1 MGEWEQVTAPTVN
14 ADGLERRECKNC
26 DHFEEK
32 AIEKIPAVWTIT
44 VNDGMGG
51 TLTVGVGADGAYSLT
66 EPTKIGYSFTGWVD
80 ADGKEFSASGT
91 VNSNVTVTATW
102 EIDATETL
110 DELIERAAAGVDYI
124 YLTKDIVIDRTVYFT
139 GQTVIYSDSAV
150 KLIRATDFA
159 GDMIVVGQDENGKHY
174 VLKNGVAELI
184 LGKSD
189 GSSDITIDGNRDNVT
204 VSVNGSAICL
214 VNSSILEMYDGA
226 SIVNNKK
233 VGNERAHLYADKFG
247 NTYTV
252 GGAAVLITSG
262 SFDMYGGLIANN
274 SVNLEDIGNEAD
286 GTTLLSAY
294 GGAIY
299 NFGTFNMYGG
309 TIKDNEANRGGAI
322 FTKRTVRI
330 YAGVIEGNR
339 ATNKGGAIATSE
351 SPLAEVFLGSRGA
364 ADDTVI
370 FRNNVA
376 DVHGGAY
383 LGYYRTPLMAMGGVT
398 FEGNRAE
405 GTVGGAISTAGPVI
419 IENTRFIDNYAY
431 QSGGAI
437 YQNYIGEGTTT
448 NEVYLTDCYFEGNE
462 AGRGGVILLSA
473 VEDEPK
479 AATKVYITG
488 CTFKDNKAVER
499 VEEKLNESTGEV
511 VVKKSYG
518 HGGVIYATKK
528 TNIVI
533 NDSIFESNSAS
544 VSAGAMYLTTNTVV
558 TVKNTHFE
566 SNSSAVY
573 GGAIYAVASNKLTLD
588 TVTFKNNG
596 GISEGAYLTERGG
609 ALYVGEA
616 TVTTKS
622 CTFEG
627 NTASIGGALYVSGTG
642 SYSDGDTKNISGAA
656 STFKSNTSDKGGAAC
671 VYGSAKFCGSRFKEN
686 ASGQNGG
693 AAYAGTDARLS
704 FVGCLFEGNRATLG
718 SSGVKSFGGAVYA
731 VSATLDIEDS
741 TFQNNGFLTPEGVS
755 GGKTYGGAVGASGA
769 ATVSVKNSKLENN
782 TAQYGG
788 AIAVYSLEGNS
799 FTASGVTVTG
809 NSSTNCGGAM
819 YINEA
824 TATITGLVATGNES
838 RSGGALYISECEELS
853 IGGNSLFEANIA
865 TANGGAIFVGE
876 QATLGDSSSAFKG
889 NTATKG
895 GAIYVNSSTA
905 TDATTGESVTYRGK
919 ITLEN
924 SKFTENSANLNET
937 DSRGGAIFV
946 AGGVVEAN
954 GASFEGNLATLYGG
968 AICAES
974 SSEMTLTDTVFD
986 GNLSGGNGGALWT
999 YFDSSTVICGI
1010 VAKGNRSQEGSGGFI
1025 YTRGDLEI
1033 KTDGERENIFGGSA
1047 EGEGNSAVSG
1057 GVIYVNGP
1065 EEDGK
1070 TSKMNISSASF
1081 IGNEASESGGAF
1093 YFIRSDADIERS
1105 SFEGNSSVKYA
1116 GAIELLNSSA
1126 SIKASSFI
1134 NNTAQ
1139 TSGGAVYATQ
1149 TPAEREI
1156 VTLGCTFTGNSSD
1169 GAGGAIYLTGTAI
1182 YRDGDEM
1189 VPLASTFEN
1198 NVSANGGAI
1207 CAYGAV
1213 TLYETDFD
1221 GNRSSGNGGAIT
1233 SAGTLKLYEC
1243 GFTGNG
1249 TEGAEA
1255 NGGAL
1260 YLSGSAAE
1268 INACEFADNAAGYRG
1283 GAIYSTQTP
1292 SESEIVTLGCTFSGN
1307 SATDAGGAIYLT
1319 GTATYRDGDAKVT
1332 LASTFENNN
1341 SATGGAICAYG
1352 AATLYGTYFD
1362 GNKATGN
1369 GGAITSAG
1377 TLDLNECGFTG
1388 NSTEGAEANGGA
1400 LYLSGSVAEI
1410 NACEFTDNAANYRGG
1425 AIYITATPKNVTID
1439 INNSTFEGN
1448 ESVNNGGA
1456 IYIIENG
1463 ANSEIVTTL
1472 CTFDG
1477 NKATGNGGAIYLA
1490 GTGIY
1495 RDGNEDGTGAS
1506 AFNSNSADGN
1516 GGAIGSY
1523 GKVTL
1528 YGTSFDG
1535 NSAVGGGAA
1544 YATGATTLCDVTFT
1558 NNTATG
1564 NGGALIVADEITLDG
1579 CEFTGNLATKS
1590 GSSNGGALYL
1600 SGAFGEISDCIFD
1613 SNTTG
1618 YRGGAIYVT
1627 QTAENEVV
1635 SITRSTF
1642 TGNASNTDGGA
1653 IYLTSTATVSDN
1665 GSTYTGNT
1673 ATANGGAI
1681 YVDGNIA
1688 LNGSTFDG
1696 NSAVGGGAVYAASA
1710 TTINDAI
1717 FENNT
1722 ATGNGGAI
1730 IAAKEINLYGC
1741 EFTGNKATKTGSSNG
1756 GALYISGA
1764 FGEISDCTFE
1774 GNSAAHRG
1782 GAIYIT
1788 QTKSGKAV
1796 VTTGCEFDG
1805 NTSTN
1810 HGGALYL
1817 TGTATYRDGTA
1828 TGNDASTFKGNSST
1842 TDGGALYVYG
1852 SAELNGTKLEGN
1864 RAANG
1869 GSIAINVTTVSGGY
1883 SAGKVTLNGATLTS
1897 NTATANEDENGGGAI
1912 YIYAGGTLED
1922 NFSTFTS
1929 NEALKGSAIYAAAED
1944 GSLKATVTLV
1954 GTTASKNVATK
1965 YGAVCI
1971 YNGAEFSADNCSF
1984 TENNNTTSNG
1994 GAIFIYGADAEI
2006 KNSAFT
2012 GNTAAGSGAAI
2023 YLTATP
2029 TGAEVVTID
2038 CTFTGNKATT
2048 NGGAVYITGTG
2059 IYRDG
2064 DKDADNGSTFDANEA
2079 VSGGAVCAYG
2089 VAELYGSTLTDNTA
2103 TGNGG
2108 AIVAAKELTLYSCQL
2123 IGNKATKAGSSNG
2136 GAIYISGAVVEI
2148 IDCELTNNIAAYRG
2162 GAIYA
2167 TQASGAKAVTVTGST
2182 FTGNK
2187 ATENGGAICLSGSAE
2202 LSDNGSIFN
2211 SNTAVSGGAIYL
2223 YGSAELD
2230 GTTFEGNSAET
2241 GGAIAVNVTTVS
2253 GGYSAGKVTLNGAA
2267 FTNNSVSTS
2276 NAEIEANGGAIYI
2289 YAGGTLEDNGSTFT
2303 SNEAF
2308 KGGAIYAAAEDGSLK
2323 ATVTLVGTTASKN
2336 VATKYGAVCIY
2347 NGAEFSAD
2355 NCSFTEN
2362 NNTTSNGGAIFIYG
2376 ADAEIKNS
2384 AFTGNTAAGSGAAI
2398 YLTATPTGAEVV
2410 TIDCTFTGNKA
2421 TTNGGAVYIT
2431 GTGIYRDGDKDAD
2444 NGSTFDANE
2453 AASGGAVCAYGA
2465 AELYGSSLKNNT
2477 TTGHGGA
2484 VTAAG
2489 TLVVDSSEFI
2499 GNKTTGS
2506 SSNGGAIY
2514 VSNSYATVSN
2524 TTFDG
2529 NKAGY
2534 RGGAIYA
2541 TSTPEGKAVLTDN
2554 CTFKNNSAANNGGA
2568 VYLTGTAIVS
2578 DNGSTFTG
2586 NQAASGGAIMNYGK
2600 LTLVGTTITGN
2611 ASGVNVAGG
2620 TLGVS
2625 GDVVVKDNTSYDVNL
2640 AKNMVITVTGELTEG
2655 ALIGFTTTTA
2665 DAGFA
2670 VADGVNVTDISGYAD
2685 YFVSS
2690 DGVPVYADENGNLV
2704 RGYVIFSEPSRF
2716 NGFVYSVSG
2725 KPTFTWYEYVDG
2737 QKGAV
2742 VAGQTTNT
2750 LSGVEALKTYVCVV
2764 TYADGTTFES
2774 VPVTYAER
2782 QDHLECG
2789 GAVCD
2794 CTAGHTESIVWIPIT
2809 SIDELQESV
2818 KLGGYYYLACD
2829 LELTSALTLEAD
2841 VAICLNGKIL
2851 SRADGAGNLIKVE
2864 GYELTLTDCSETER
2878 VGHIDPATSLWTE
2891 GAYTGDGTALAVTLK
2906 GGIVMGGNASYG
2918 GAIYVKTGSL
2928 TAYGINIINNIS
2940 STEGGAIYAHTSNV
2954 TLVGVSLVANGS
2966 GKGGA
2971 IYTTDPDSTGKLL
2984 TTKNCSF
2991 TSNAASG
2998 NGGAIYLTGT
3008 AVYSDNG
3015 STFKN
3020 NSAASGGAIC
3030 AYGVAELSGATFKNN
3045 TSTGHG
3051 GAIVAAKELNLSSC
3065 EFEGNTA
3072 TTSGTANGG
3081 ALYISGAFAEIEGC
3095 SFKNNSTGYRG
3106 GAIYV
3111 TSTPTDT
3118 EVVTK
3123 SCTFDGNSVSS
3134 NIGGAIYLT
3143 GSAIYRDGDAGSNN
3157 GSTFK
3162 NNSAANGGAI
3172 GSYGTAT
3179 LNGTI
3184 FESNVATA
3192 RGGAI
3197 YVAGKT
3203 VTVNG
3208 ATFESNVA
3216 TTSGG
3221 AIYATASTLNV
3232 NDSTFEG
3239 NSATTSGGAI
3249 CAETNAILN
3258 VVGGTYTGNKVTS
3271 TATGTYTNMGGA
3283 IAIGASTTASISGN
3297 AIFTSNSGCA
3307 SGGAVAV
3314 YGSGA
3319 TLTVNGATFD
3329 GNSAANGGAIYAG
3342 GASVTTVKAMTAKGN
3357 KATSLG
3363 AVVYVT
3369 SASTKLTLEGAVI
3382 YDNNTAKDISC
3393 GFIHLANASGVVDIY
3408 KGNVKMLSSADDTE
3422 VTITD
3427 WTDLLLNPKSGTI
3440 NELS

>member
-1 MGEWEQVTAPTVN
+1 MRKNALKSHVYVILCMILALVLVFSFASCRNKPSKDEETSATTTQSGGDTIEDTTDGVTEDTSDGVTEDSTDKGDSSTDGTEDTTVEDTDIGGPDNTTEETTAEETTADHEHDYGEGRVTLDPTCESEGEKLYVCSVCGDEKTEKLPKLDHEMGDWEQVTAPTVN
-14 ADGLERRECKNC
+14 AEGLERRDCKNC
-26 DHFEEK
+26 DHFEER
-32 AIEKIPAVWTIT
+32 AIEKIPAVWNIT

-51 TLTVGVGADGAYSLT
+51 TLTIGVGADGVYSLT
-66 EPTKIGYSFTGWVD
+66 EPQRIGYDFTGWVD
-80 ADGKEFSASGT
+80 ADGKAFSASGT

-139 GQTVIYSDSAV
+139 GQTVIYSDGAV
-150 KLIRATDFA
+150 KLIRAADFA
-159 GDMIVVGQDENGKHY
+159 GDMIVVGQDESGKHY
-174 VLKNGVAELI
+174 VLKNGVAELV
-184 LGKSD
+184 LGKPD

-214 VNSSILEMYDGA
+214 VNSSILKTYDGI

-233 VGNERAHLYADKFG
+233 VGNERVHAYADKFG
-247 NTYTV
+247 NTYPV

-309 TIKDNEANRGGAI
+309 TIRDNEANRGGAI
-322 FTKRTVRI
+322 FTKKTVRI

-351 SPLAEVFLGSRGA
+351 SALAEVFLGSCGA

-383 LGYYRTPLMAMGGVT
+383 LGYYRTPLMALGGVT

-405 GTVGGAISTAGPVI
+405 GSVGGAISTAGPVI
-419 IENTRFIDNYAY
+419 LEDTRFIGNYAY

-437 YQNYIGEGTTT
+437 YQNYIGEDTTT

-473 VEDEPK
+473 AEDEPK

-488 CTFKDNKAVER
+488 CTFKENEAVQR
-499 VEEKLNESTGEV
+499 VEENLNESTGEV
-511 VVKKSYG
+511 IVKKSYG
-518 HGGVIYATKK
+518 YGGVIYATKK

-533 NDSIFESNSAS
+533 KDSAFESNSAS
-544 VSAGAMYLTTNTVV
+544 VSAGAMYLTTDTVV

-566 SNSSAVY
+566 SNSSTTY

-954 GASFEGNLATLYGG
+954 GVGFSGNMATLYGG

-1070 TSKMNISSASF
+1070 TSKMNIADASF

-1105 SFEGNSSVKYA
+1105 SFEGNSAVKYA

-1139 TSGGAVYATQ
+1139 ASGGAVYATQ

-1198 NVSANGGAI
+1198 NASANGGAI

-1260 YLSGSAAE
+1260 YLSGAVAE
-1268 INACEFADNAAGYRG
+1268 INACEFADNSADYRG
-1283 GAIYSTQTP
+1283 GAIYVTSTP
-1292 SESEIVTLGCTFSGN
+1292 EGAEIVTEGCVFDGN
-1307 SATDAGGAIYLT
+1307 KSANHGGALYLT
-1319 GTATYRDGDAKVT
+1319 GTATYRDGAEGGDS
-1332 LASTFENNN
+1332 ASAFISNG
-1341 SATGGAICAYG
+1341 SAADGGAICAYG
-1352 AATLYGTYFD
+1352 TATLYGTYFN
-1362 GNKATGN
+1362 GNSSSGN
-1369 GGAITSAG
+1369 GGAIACASE
-1377 TLDLNECGFTG
+1377 LELNSCEFVG
-1388 NSTEGAEANGGA
+1388 NNTASTEANGGA
-1400 LYLSGSVAEI
+1400 LYLSGAVAEI
-1410 NACEFTDNAANYRGG
+1410 NACEFTDNSADYRGG
-1425 AIYITATPKNVTID
+1425 AIYITGAPENAA
-1439 INNSTFEGN
+1439 ININGSNFEGN
-1448 ESVNNGGA
+1448 QAVNNGGA

-1463 ANSEIVTTL
+1463 ANSEVVTAL

-1477 NKATGNGGAIYLA
+1477 NEAAGNGGAIYLA

-1506 AFNSNSADGN
+1506 VFTNNTASGN

-1544 YATGATTLCDVTFT
+1544 YAAGASTLCDVTFT
-1558 NNTATG
+1558 NNTASG
-1564 NGGALIVADEITLDG
+1564 NGGALIAADEIVLDG

-1642 TGNASNTDGGA
+1642 TDNASNTDGGA

-1688 LNGSTFDG
+1688 LNGSIFTG

-1710 TTINDAI
+1710 TTINDSI

-1722 ATGNGGAI
+1722 ASGNGGAI
-1730 IAAKEINLYGC
+1730 IVAKEIGLYGC
-1741 EFTGNKATKTGSSNG
+1741 EFTGNLATKSGSSNG

-1764 FGEISDCTFE
+1764 FGEISDCSFE
-1774 GNSAAHRG
+1774 GNGAAYRG
-1782 GAIYIT
+1782 GAIYVT
-1788 QTKSGKAV
+1788 QTKSGEEV
-1796 VTTGCEFDG
+1796 VTTGCTFDG
-1805 NTSTN
+1805 NTAAN

-1817 TGTATYRDGTA
+1817 TGTATYRDGTV
-1828 TGNDASTFKGNSST
+1828 GGGDASTFKGNSSA
-1842 TDGGALYVYG
+1842 TDGGAIYVYG
-1852 SAELNGTKLEGN
+1852 SAELCGTKLEGN
-1864 RAANG
+1864 EAANG
-1869 GSIAINVTTVSGGY
+1869 GAIAVNVTTVSGGY
-1883 SAGKVTLNGATLTS
+1883 SAGKVTLNGAALTS
-1897 NTATANEDENGGGAI
+1897 NTATADGDENGGGAI

-1922 NFSTFTS
+1922 NGSTFTS
-1929 NEALKGSAIYAAAED
+1929 NEAFKGGAIYAAAED

-1954 GTTASKNVATK
+1954 GTTVSKNVATK

-2006 KNSAFT
+2006 KNSVFT

-2064 DKDADNGSTFDANEA
+2064 DKG
-2079 VSGGAVCAYG
+2079 
-2089 VAELYGSTLTDNTA
+2089 
-2103 TGNGG
+2103 
-2108 AIVAAKELTLYSCQL
+2108 
-2123 IGNKATKAGSSNG
+2123 
-2136 GAIYISGAVVEI
+2136 
-2148 IDCELTNNIAAYRG
+2148 
-2162 GAIYA
+2162 
-2167 TQASGAKAVTVTGST
+2167 
-2182 FTGNK
+2182 
-2187 ATENGGAICLSGSAE
+2187 
-2202 LSDNGSIFN
+2202 
-2211 SNTAVSGGAIYL
+2211 
-2223 YGSAELD
+2223 
-2230 GTTFEGNSAET
+2230 
-2241 GGAIAVNVTTVS
+2241 
-2253 GGYSAGKVTLNGAA
+2253 
-2267 FTNNSVSTS
+2267 
-2276 NAEIEANGGAIYI
+2276 
-2289 YAGGTLEDNGSTFT
+2289 
-2303 SNEAF
+2303 
-2308 KGGAIYAAAEDGSLK
+2308 
-2323 ATVTLVGTTASKN
+2323 
-2336 VATKYGAVCIY
+2336 
-2347 NGAEFSAD
+2347 
-2355 NCSFTEN
+2355 
-2362 NNTTSNGGAIFIYG
+2362 
-2376 ADAEIKNS
+2376 
-2384 AFTGNTAAGSGAAI
+2384 
-2398 YLTATPTGAEVV
+2398 
-2410 TIDCTFTGNKA
+2410 
-2421 TTNGGAVYIT
+2421 
-2431 GTGIYRDGDKDAD
+2431 AD

-2453 AASGGAVCAYGA
+2453 AASGGAVYVYGA

-2484 VTAAG
+2484 VTVAG

-2600 LTLVGTTITGN
+2600 LTLVGTTVTGN

-2782 QDHLECG
+2782 QEHLECG

-2954 TLVGVSLVANGS
+2954 TLVGVSFVANSS

-2984 TTKNCSF
+2984 ITKNCSF
-2991 TSNAASG
+2991 ISNTASG
-2998 NGGAIYLTGT
+2998 NGGAVYLTGT
-3008 AVYSDNG
+3008 AVYNDDG
-3015 STFKN
+3015 SSFKS
-3020 NSAASGGAIC
+3020 NSAASGGAIY
-3030 AYGVAELSGATFKNN
+3030 AAGVAEISGATFTDN

-3051 GAIVAAKELNLSSC
+3051 GAIVAAKQLTLYGC
-3065 EFEGNTA
+3065 TFEGNTA

-3081 ALYISGAFAEIEGC
+3081 ALYLSGAFAEIEGC
-3095 SFKNNSTGYRG
+3095 SFKNNGAGYRG
-3106 GAIYV
+3106 GAIYI
-3111 TSTPTDT
+3111 TQTPAGK

-3123 SCTFDGNSVSS
+3123 SCIFDGNSVSS
-3134 NIGGAIYLT
+3134 DIGGAIYLT
-3143 GSAIYRDGDAGSNN
+3143 GTAIYRDGDAGSNN

-3162 NNSAANGGAI
+3162 NNSAANGGAL

-3179 LNGTI
+3179 LNGTK
-3184 FESNVATA
+3184 FESNEATA

-3208 ATFESNVA
+3208 ATFNSNVA

-3232 NDSTFEG
+3232 NNSTFEG

-3249 CAETNAILN
+3249 CVEKTNATLN
-3258 VVGGTYTGNKVTS
+3258 VVGGTYKENKVTS

-3319 TLTVNGATFD
+3319 TLTVNGATFEENNA
-3329 GNSAANGGAIYAG
+3329 GNGGAIYAG
-3342 GASVTTVKAMTAKGN
+3342 GASVTTIKAMTAKGN

-3363 AVVYVT
+3363 AIVYVT
-3369 SASTKLTLEGAVI
+3369 SANTKLTLEGAVI

-3393 GFIHLANASGVVDIY
+3393 GFIHLANASAVVDIY
-3408 KGNVKMLSSADDTE
+3408 KGNVTMLSSADDTE

>member
-1 MGEWEQVTAPTVN
+1 MRNYTHAHAYAHEFCRVAKFTITKWRTMMRRNALKGHVYVILCMILALVLVFSFASCRNKPSKDEETSATTTQSGGDTTEDTTDGVTEDTSDGVTEDTSDGVTEDSTDKGDSSTDTTEDTTVEDTDIGGPDSTTEETTAEETTADHEHDYGEGRVTLDPTCESEGEKLYVCSVCGDEKTEKLPKLDHEMGDWEQVTAPTVN
-14 ADGLERRECKNC
+14 AEGLERRDCKNC
-26 DHFEEK
+26 DHFEER
-32 AIEKIPAVWTIT
+32 AIEKIPAVWNIT

-51 TLTVGVGADGAYSLT
+51 TLTIGVGADGVYSLT
-66 EPTKIGYSFTGWVD
+66 EPQRIGYAFTGWVD
-80 ADGKEFSASGT
+80 ADGKAFSAAGT

-139 GQTVIYSDSAV
+139 GQTVIYSDGAV
-150 KLIRATDFA
+150 KLIRAADFA
-159 GDMIVVGQDENGKHY
+159 GDMIVVGQDESGKHY
-174 VLKNGVAELI
+174 VLKNGVAELV
-184 LGKSD
+184 LGKPD

-214 VNSSILEMYDGA
+214 VNSSILKTYDGI

-233 VGNERAHLYADKFG
+233 VGNERVHAYADKFG
-247 NTYTV
+247 NTYPV

-309 TIKDNEANRGGAI
+309 TIRDNEANRGGAI
-322 FTKRTVRI
+322 FTKKTVRI

-351 SPLAEVFLGSRGA
+351 SPYAEVFLGSCGA

-376 DVHGGAY
+376 DIHGGAY
-383 LGYYRTPLMAMGGVT
+383 LGYYRTPLMALGGVT

-405 GTVGGAISTAGPVI
+405 GSVGGAISTAGPVI
-419 IENTRFIDNYAY
+419 LEDTRFIGNYAY

-437 YQNYIGEGTTT
+437 YQNYIGEDTTT

-473 VEDEPK
+473 AEDEPK

-488 CTFKDNKAVER
+488 CTFKENEAVQR
-499 VEEKLNESTGEV
+499 VEENLNESTGEV
-511 VVKKSYG
+511 IVKKSYG
-518 HGGVIYATKK
+518 YGGVIYATKK

-533 NDSIFESNSAS
+533 KDSAFESNSAS
-544 VSAGAMYLTTNTVV
+544 VSAGAMYLTTDTVV

-566 SNSSAVY
+566 SNSSTTY

-671 VYGSAKFCGSRFKEN
+671 VYGSAKFCGSRFN
-686 ASGQNGG
+686 DNVSGQNGG

-704 FVGCLFEGNRATLG
+704 FVGCSFEGNRATLG
-718 SSGVKSFGGAVYA
+718 SSGVKRFGGAVYA

-755 GGKTYGGAVGASGA
+755 GSKTYGGAVGASDA

-924 SKFTENSANLNET
+924 SNFTENSASLNDT

-954 GASFEGNLATLYGG
+954 GVGFSGNTATLYGG

-974 SSEMTLTDTVFD
+974 SSEMTLTDTVFE

-1010 VAKGNRSQEGSGGFI
+1010 VAKGNRSQEGTGGFI

-1105 SFEGNSSVKYA
+1105 SFEGNSAVKYA

-1169 GAGGAIYLTGTAI
+1169 GTGGAIYLTGTAI

-1198 NVSANGGAI
+1198 NASANGGAI

-1260 YLSGSAAE
+1260 YLSGAVAE
-1268 INACEFADNAAGYRG
+1268 INACEFADNSADYRG
-1283 GAIYSTQTP
+1283 GAVYATQTP
-1292 SESEIVTLGCTFSGN
+1292 AEREIVTLGCSFTGN
-1307 SATDAGGAIYLT
+1307 SSDGTGGAIYLT
-1319 GTATYRDGDAKVT
+1319 GTAIYRDGDEMVP
-1332 LASTFENNN
+1332 LASTFENNA
-1341 SATGGAICAYG
+1341 SANGGAICAYG
-1352 AATLYGTYFD
+1352 AVTLYETDFD
-1362 GNKATGN
+1362 GNRSSGN

-1377 TLDLNECGFTG
+1377 TLKLYECGFTG
-1388 NSTEGAEANGGA
+1388 NGTEGAEANGGA
-1400 LYLSGSVAEI
+1400 LYLSGAVAEI
-1410 NACEFTDNAANYRGG
+1410 NACEFADNSADYRGGAIYVTSTPEGAEIVTEGCVFDGNKSANHGGALYLTGTATYRDGAEGGDSASAFISNGSAADGGAICAYGTVTLYGTYFNGNSSSGNGGAIACASELDLNSCEFVGNNTASTEANGGALYLSGAVAEINACEFADNSADYRGG
-1425 AIYITATPKNVTID
+1425 AIYITGAPESAA
-1439 INNSTFEGN
+1439 ININGSNFEGN
-1448 ESVNNGGA
+1448 QAVNNGGA

-1463 ANSEIVTTL
+1463 ANSEVVTAL

-1477 NKATGNGGAIYLA
+1477 NEAAGNGGAIYLA

-1506 AFNSNSADGN
+1506 VFTNNTASGN

-1544 YATGATTLCDVTFT
+1544 YAAGASTLCDVTFT
-1558 NNTATG
+1558 NNTASG
-1564 NGGALIVADEITLDG
+1564 NGGALIAADEIVLDG

-1600 SGAFGEISDCIFD
+1600 SGAFGEISDCSFEG
-1613 SNTTG
+1613 NG
-1618 YRGGAIYVT
+1618 AAYRGGAIYVT
-1627 QTAENEVV
+1627 QT
-1635 SITRSTF
+1635 
-1642 TGNASNTDGGA
+1642 
-1653 IYLTSTATVSDN
+1653 
-1665 GSTYTGNT
+1665 
-1673 ATANGGAI
+1673 
-1681 YVDGNIA
+1681 
-1688 LNGSTFDG
+1688 
-1696 NSAVGGGAVYAASA
+1696 
-1710 TTINDAI
+1710 
-1717 FENNT
+1717 
-1722 ATGNGGAI
+1722 
-1730 IAAKEINLYGC
+1730 
-1741 EFTGNKATKTGSSNG
+1741 
-1756 GALYISGA
+1756 
-1764 FGEISDCTFE
+1764 
-1774 GNSAAHRG
+1774 
-1782 GAIYIT
+1782 
-1788 QTKSGKAV
+1788 KSGEEV
-1796 VTTGCEFDG
+1796 VTTGCTFDG
-1805 NTSTN
+1805 NTAEN

-1817 TGTATYRDGTA
+1817 TGTATYRDGTV
-1828 TGNDASTFKGNSST
+1828 GGGDASTFKDNSSA
-1842 TDGGALYVYG
+1842 TDGGAIYVYG
-1852 SAELNGTKLEGN
+1852 SAEL
-1864 RAANG
+1864 
-1869 GSIAINVTTVSGGY
+1869 
-1883 SAGKVTLNGATLTS
+1883 
-1897 NTATANEDENGGGAI
+1897 
-1912 YIYAGGTLED
+1912 
-1922 NFSTFTS
+1922 
-1929 NEALKGSAIYAAAED
+1929 
-1944 GSLKATVTLV
+1944 
-1954 GTTASKNVATK
+1954 
-1965 YGAVCI
+1965 C
-1971 YNGAEFSADNCSF
+1971 
-1984 TENNNTTSNG
+1984 
-1994 GAIFIYGADAEI
+1994 
-2006 KNSAFT
+2006 
-2012 GNTAAGSGAAI
+2012 
-2023 YLTATP
+2023 
-2029 TGAEVVTID
+2029 
-2038 CTFTGNKATT
+2038 
-2048 NGGAVYITGTG
+2048 
-2059 IYRDG
+2059 
-2064 DKDADNGSTFDANEA
+2064 
-2079 VSGGAVCAYG
+2079 
-2089 VAELYGSTLTDNTA
+2089 
-2103 TGNGG
+2103 
-2108 AIVAAKELTLYSCQL
+2108 
-2123 IGNKATKAGSSNG
+2123 
-2136 GAIYISGAVVEI
+2136 
-2148 IDCELTNNIAAYRG
+2148 
-2162 GAIYA
+2162 
-2167 TQASGAKAVTVTGST
+2167 
-2182 FTGNK
+2182 
-2187 ATENGGAICLSGSAE
+2187 
-2202 LSDNGSIFN
+2202 
-2211 SNTAVSGGAIYL
+2211 
-2223 YGSAELD
+2223 
-2230 GTTFEGNSAET
+2230 GTTFEGNEAAN

-2267 FTNNSVSTS
+2267 LTS
-2276 NAEIEANGGAIYI
+2276 NTATADGDENGGGAIYI

-2384 AFTGNTAAGSGAAI
+2384 VFTGNTAAGSGAAI

-2484 VTAAG
+2484 VTVAGTDTASG

-2514 VSNSYATVSN
+2514 VSRSYATVSN

-2782 QDHLECG
+2782 QYHLECG

-2794 CTAGHTESIVWIPIT
+2794 CAAGHTESIVWIPIT

-2954 TLVGVSLVANGS
+2954 TLVGVSFVANSS

-2971 IYTTDPDSTGKLL
+2971 IYTTDPDSTGKILI
-2984 TTKNCSF
+2984 TKDCSF
-2991 TSNAASG
+2991 ISNSASG
-2998 NGGAIYLTGT
+2998 NGGAVYLTGT
-3008 AVYSDNG
+3008 AVYNDDG
-3015 STFKN
+3015 SSFKS
-3020 NSAASGGAIC
+3020 NSAASGGAIY
-3030 AYGVAELSGATFKNN
+3030 ASGVAEISGATFTDN

-3051 GAIVAAKELNLSSC
+3051 GAIVAAKEINLYGC
-3065 EFEGNTA
+3065 TFEGNTA

-3095 SFKNNSTGYRG
+3095 SFKDNGAGYRG

-3111 TSTPTDT
+3111 TSTPADA

-3123 SCTFDGNSVSS
+3123 SCIFEGNSVSS
-3134 NIGGAIYLT
+3134 NIGGAVYLT
-3143 GSAIYRDGDAGSNN
+3143 GTAIYRDGDADSNN

-3162 NNSAANGGAI
+3162 NNSAANGGAL

-3179 LNGTI
+3179 LNGTK
-3184 FESNVATA
+3184 FESNEATA

-3208 ATFESNVA
+3208 ATFNSNVA

-3232 NDSTFEG
+3232 NNSTFEG

-3249 CAETNAILN
+3249 CVEKTNATLN
-3258 VVGGTYTGNKVTS
+3258 VVGGTYKENKVTS

-3307 SGGAVAV
+3307 SGGAVAA

-3319 TLTVNGATFD
+3319 TLTVNGATFE
-3329 GNSAANGGAIYAG
+3329 GNNAGNGGAIYAG
-3342 GASVTTVKAMTAKGN
+3342 GASVTTIKAMTAKGN

-3363 AVVYVT
+3363 AIVYVT
-3369 SASTKLTLEGAVI
+3369 SANTKLTLEGAVI

-3393 GFIHLANASGVVDIY
+3393 GFIHLANATAVVDIY
-3408 KGNVKMLSSADDTE
+3408 KGNVTMLSSADATE